1 MGSASDRSY
10 SSGSES
16 DDMSDSRSSSSSV
29 SESDLST
36 YSHSRSRS
44 RSRSVS
50 PRKGRSGRYK
60 SRGKQER
67 LHRHDKKRDRERA
80 KERGRER
87 EREREERERER
98 EEKER
103 ERVRG
108 RERERGRE
116 RSRPKRKHRRHELAA
131 DEVDKKHRKSNR
143 ERKKSPRPSYDDGLD
158 RHHRHHSSDTISS
171 AVSETGQRRH
181 HKKRSKRRHRHHR
194 SAQIRGEDVGE
205 GQGRGE
211 RVRGHHKDLEI
222 DEDMESRALAA
233 REELGLKV
241 LVDGDSQGAGN
252 KVGVVRDT
260 EDGAVPAIRAP
271 RTAQSAAEMNSKIE
285 RVSAASAQAEDAVLG
300 GMLKQPVS
308 TQRDGETS
316 DARQE
321 SASCEVKEKS
331 EVVAREVG
339 AASLE
344 NAGTQGS
351 EDELLE
357 DIDKILA
364 EEQHAPDASRKE
376 QPPSTVEPAVGDSA
390 AVCSGDAESMSHEVM
405 QGDQVKS
412 AGNGDTE
419 SMLVDPGEA
428 EDEERGEGGQGEGGE
443 AKDEEGVE
451 GEGGERKEDG
461 EEEADH
467 LDLHTEETI
476 DDDTSAGEL
485 DGVASGVYRHAY
497 YMYLILGMFNTLTL
511 KSLLCMY
518 MCPLYTRTVSRFLRG
533 Q

>member
-10 SSGSES
+10 SSSSES

-29 SESDLST
+29 SESDISA

-50 PRKGRSGRYK
+50 PRKGRSGHYK
-60 SRGKQER
+60 SRGKRER

-87 EREREERERER
+87 EREREERER

-116 RSRPKRKHRRHELAA
+116 RSRPKRKHRRHEPAA

-143 ERKKSPRPSYDDGLD
+143 ERKKSPRPPGDDGLD
-158 RHHRHHSSDTISS
+158 HHRRHHSTDSISS
-171 AVSETGQRRH
+171 AVSETGQRRR
-181 HKKRSKRRHRHHR
+181 HKKRNKHRHRHHR
-194 SAQIRGEDVGE
+194 NAQIRGEEVGE

-233 REELGLKV
+233 REALGLKM

-260 EDGAVPAIRAP
+260 EDGAVPAIRAH
-271 RTAQSAAEMNSKIE
+271 RTAQSVAELNSKIE
-285 RVSAASAQAEDAVLG
+285 RVPAASAQAEDSMLEG
-300 GMLKQPVS
+300 TLKQPVS

-316 DARQE
+316 DARQK
-321 SASCEVKEKS
+321 SARCEVKERS

-344 NAGTQGS
+344 TAGTQGS

-390 AVCSGDAESMSHEVM
+390 VVCSVNAESMSHEVM
-405 QGDQVKS
+405 LGDQVKN

-419 SMLVDPGEA
+419 STLVDPGEA

-443 AKDEEGVE
+443 AEDEEGVE

-485 DGVASGVYRHAY
+485 DGVASGVYRHA
-497 YMYLILGMFNTLTL
+497 
-511 KSLLCMY
+511 
-518 MCPLYTRTVSRFLRG
+518 
-533 Q
+533 